1 MNQSWF
7 NVSAW
12 SIRNPWPAIALFSLL
27 MVAGVVS
34 FMNMPVTRYPDVDIP
49 VVLLTV
55 ERPGT
60 PAKTLEELVAKPLE
74 KELRA
79 IPQMRHVLTTL
90 SEGFLAITM
99 EFRVDKPSAA
109 ALADVKAAYARLA
122 GTLPADL
129 KNLKIELIEVTG
141 PAGLTYAVRSAT
153 KTPEELTGFVKTR
166 MVPVLDGLPSVSD
179 VVVSGGA
186 VRQVSV
192 ALDPR
197 KIAEAGVM
205 IGDVARVLAALSAG
219 PVPAV
224 DGDPEKLAEAVGRL
238 TVTTKTGAAAPLADF
253 AYIETGEAD
262 ATSFAMIDG
271 EPVLAVSVFQA
282 RGASDVSVAKEVAA
296 KVAELA
302 GANPDV
308 TFELVDST
316 APYTLGNFT
325 SAMHTLWEGAILTVL
340 VVLLF
345 LRNIRATIIAAIAL
359 PLSIIP
365 AFFAMDVLG
374 FSLNLVSLLG
384 ITIVT
389 GILVDD
395 AIVEIE
401 NIVRHMKMGKSPM
414 AASLEAAD
422 EIGLAIIAISLTIVA
437 VFVPVSFMGGM
448 AGRFFTQ
455 FGLTVSVAVLFSLL
469 VARLITPVLTA
480 YFLRASDADAA
491 GSGEEKQP
499 GAVMRAYLGVLD
511 VALAHRFLTVFLG
524 LAIFAGSI
532 YATRWLPAGFLPA
545 EDTSRILLNVQV
557 EEFTSIYDTEA
568 MAKKATE
575 AIRRQSE
582 VKTVAARGST
592 AGDPR
597 VASFVIHLTPRAERT
612 RTQKEIAAAIAAEI
626 EKEAGMRYWF
636 VNEMSG
642 IRDLSL
648 AIVGD
653 DSEAVAE
660 AARKLEEEARGIAQV
675 RNVLA
680 TAAPEM
686 PALQIGLRPEAI
698 AAQGANRDDIMDALR
713 IATVGDAETR
723 APRGDASGEAFA
735 IKLSVDAGG
744 AEQAA
749 GFDDRLLQAL
759 FVPAAGG
766 ERVSIEKFMDVE
778 VVNGPISL
786 SRRNGQRVVALEA
799 DLAPGGSLG
808 SAIAE
813 IRALPAAKALPPG
826 VRIEEAGD
834 AETMNETFVSFGVA
848 MGLGVAAMLTILV
861 LLFRSVVQPV
871 TILASLPLSIAGAIM
886 ALLLFSK
893 ALDMPVIIGLLMLI
907 GIVTKNA
914 IMIVDFA
921 MAGMRAGLQ
930 RTAALMDA
938 GAKRARP
945 IIMTTVAM
953 VAGMLP
959 SALGLGDGGEFRS
972 PMAIA
977 VIGGLVLSTLLSLLF
992 VPAMFSIMD
1001 DVGRLLSRRK
1011 RVAS

>member
-1 MNQSWF
+1 MNHAWF

-12 SIRNPWPAIALFSLL
+12 SIRNPWPAVALFALL
-27 MVAGVVS
+27 LVMGIMS
-34 FMNMPVTRYPDVDIP
+34 FMKMPVTRYPDVDIP

-74 KELRA
+74 TELRA

-99 EFRVDKPSAA
+99 EFRVDRSSAT

-141 PAGLTYAVRSAT
+141 PAGLTYAVRSD
-153 KTPEELTGFVKTR
+153 KLTPEELTGLVRTR
-166 MVPVLDGLPSVSD
+166 VVPVLDGLPSVSD

-186 VRQVSV
+186 ARQVSV

-197 KIAEAGVM
+197 KIAEGGIM
-205 IGDVARVLAALSAG
+205 IGDVARTLAALAAG
-219 PVPAV
+219 PAP
-224 DGDPEKLAEAVGRL
+224 DGGRDPDALAEAIGKL
-238 TVTTKTGAAAPLADF
+238 TVTTKTGAAVPLADI
-253 AYIETGEAD
+253 AYIETGDAD

-271 EPVLAVSVFQA
+271 APVLAVSVFQA
-282 RGASDVSVAKEVAA
+282 RGASDVSVAGEVAG

-302 GANPDV
+302 KANPDV
-308 TFELVDST
+308 AFELIDST

-365 AFFAMDVLG
+365 AFWAMDALG

-414 AASLEAAD
+414 VASLEAAD
-422 EIGLAIIAISLTIVA
+422 EIGLTIIAISLTIVA

-480 YFLRASDADAA
+480 YFLRASDAHD
-491 GSGEEKQP
+491 GDPEEAKP
-499 GAVMRAYLGVLD
+499 GWLMRGYLGLLN
-511 VALAHRFLTVFLG
+511 VALTHRFLTVLLG
-524 LAIFAGSI
+524 VAIFAGSI

-545 EDTSRILLNVQV
+545 EDTSRILLSAQV
-557 EEFTSIYDTEA
+557 DEFTSIYDTEA

-575 AIRRQSE
+575 IIRRQGE

-597 VASFVIHLTPRAERT
+597 VASFVIHLKPRTERT
-612 RTQKEIAAAIAAEI
+612 RTQKEVAAAIAAEL
-626 EKEAGMRYWF
+626 EKEPGLHYWF

-660 AARKLEEEARGIAQV
+660 AARKLEAESKSIGQI

-686 PALQIGLRPEAI
+686 PALQIGLKPEAM
-698 AAQGANRDDIMDALR
+698 AEQGANRDDIMDALR
-713 IATVGDAETR
+713 IATVGEADIK
-723 APRGDASGEAFA
+723 APRGDPSGEAFT
-735 IKLSVDAGG
+735 IRLSVDAGG

-759 FVPAAGG
+759 FVPAGNG
-766 ERVSIEKFMDVE
+766 QRVSIENFMDVE

-786 SRRNGQRVVALEA
+786 ARRNGQRVVALEA

-808 SAIAE
+808 SAIEE
-813 IRALPAAKALPPG
+813 IKALPAAKSLPEG

-834 AETMNETFVSFGVA
+834 AETMNETFVSFGIA
-848 MGLGVAAMLTILV
+848 MGLGLATMLTILV
-861 LLFRSVVQPV
+861 LLFRSVIQPV

-921 MAGMRAGLQ
+921 MAGMRRGLQ

-938 GAKRARP
+938 GRKRARP

-977 VIGGLVLSTLLSLLF
+977 VIGGLVLSTLLSLVF

-1001 DVGRLLSRRK
+1001 DVGRLFARRK
-1011 RVAS
+1011 PAVS